1 MDLSS
6 GIEACP
12 SETLHLRIYVFQSL
26 WKLYSK
32 REVVRREKVGVGGVF
47 TKGNALSN
55 ASVLA
60 GLPMWVA
67 VGLVR
72 SDWEVRRDGASYAE
86 VAECA
91 YI

>member
-12 SETLHLRIYVFQSL
+12 SETFHLRIYVFQSL

-60 GLPMWVA
+60 GLPVWVA
-67 VGLVR
+67 GDWSGLIGRSVGTGLVTQR
-72 SDWEVRRDGASYAE
+72 
-86 VAECA
+86 
-91 YI
+91 